1 MQVDQIQALEQ
12 QLAAL
17 KQGKTFKGK
26 KAQKQVKKPGPSRL
40 APHPTAGNLRQPT
53 ASTSKPSGPA
63 RLAPPSKKTEMRC
76 YVCNQK
82 GHFARDCTVNIR
94 ALDFQ
99 HVNNM
104 ETALQKI
111 YTLQG
116 FQDEDDDDEEA
127 VLKVAGLALEDD
139 SQETLIDMD
148 GEVEEG
154 NDEEDSEN
162 EEDNET
168 LDGSFF

>member
-1 MQVDQIQALEQ
+1 MHVDQIQALEQ
-12 QLAAL
+12 QLTAL
-17 KQGKTFKGK
+17 KQGKPFKGK

-40 APHPTAGNLRQPT
+40 APHPTAGNLRQPI

-94 ALDFQ
+94 TLDFQ

-111 YTLQG
+111 YALQG
-116 FQDEDDDDEEA
+116 FQDEDNDEEA
-127 VLKVAGLALEDD
+127 ILEVAGLAIADD
-139 SQETLIDMD
+139 SQETLIDME
-148 GEVEEG
+148 GELEEE
-154 NDEEDSEN
+154 DQEEDSD

-168 LDGSFF
+168 QDGSFF